1 MAALCNPRRGREW
14 IRDLLTDPHTDSS
27 SCQIGCKP
35 VQQAP
40 TESEAVQIG
49 DGNTMVDFVEGSGEI
64 SIYCVSLRTFSEAIS
79 HQQSKHR
86 HRRANGDD
94 YADGIGDVDTRR
106 RGPLGVAGSDD
117 GELENFIALAP
128 DEADIYNFSDNLIN
142 TVDNAALG
150 SNDDV
155 DNAGDG
161 GGGGSEPDQE
171 DANEANPF
179 NEFLNPSMQQ
189 QQNVRAGKP
198 QLEDPWGLE
207 LDKQQL
213 PVPAQVDYD
222 TEAEKSKHLK
232 ALNRSQQTSPL
243 LASSIDFLNS
253 IDGGYLLSNG
263 MIDEKGRKLSDDN
276 SLSTL
281 KPDGKDS
288 TGEAEQVNDDDIF
301 EQMQKKAKS
310 YRLKLYKKHKNF
322 KHSHHHRSG
331 YYHPVYQHHHH
342 QYYRQK
348 MLERERDRWKQ
359 LHDQQLKADY
369 QGKIRYFDSS
379 NKLETKDDIKAH
391 LDGYTSREQWPHFD
405 KVMNSL
411 NKEQQQDNVPPYIK
425 KYNRRNKQLIDLLEG
440 TIAPLS
446 DYSQRHHERKYH
458 RRKNPNWMEEDLFEQ
473 QRPNQNNLG
482 LQRNYIQET
491 IQSSTAHSNS
501 LPGEAIHIIYD
512 KKHMDNDHEYGHP
525 TTSVDPNH
533 PYKMS
538 SRAGQ
543 FAYHRVASPQP
554 VGGGYGR
561 LKRQR
566 LPFVAITDRRL
577 GSPPKRRPNSSS
589 NTAISS
595 SNSNDNSGSNNL
607 LNHQPMP

>member
-1 MAALCNPRRGREW
+1 MKNFSSGRFCQLVFLVNVIAVSYSQVAAKDG
-14 IRDLLTDPHTDSS
+14 DSDND
-27 SCQIGCKP
+27 
-35 VQQAP
+35 A
-40 TESEAVQIG
+40 
-49 DGNTMVDFVEGSGEI
+49 GNAGSVEKKQHPSKQ
-64 SIYCVSLRTFSEAIS
+64 LA
-79 HQQSKHR
+79 KHR
-86 HRRANGDD
+86 HRRENVAD
-94 YADGIGDVDTRR
+94 YGGGGPTGRR
-106 RGPLGVAGSDD
+106 QETIMAGADD

-128 DEADIYNFSDNLIN
+128 DEADIYNFSNNLIN
-142 TVDNAALG
+142 AVDNQDPADENGAELPLENA
-150 SNDDV
+150 NDD
-155 DNAGDG
+155 
-161 GGGGSEPDQE
+161 
-171 DANEANPF
+171 ANPF
-179 NEFLNPSMQQ
+179 NEFLNPPRQNGEKQADSSWRLEVDEQLPPPQQ
-189 QQNVRAGKP
+189 QQDDNEVG
-198 QLEDPWGLE
+198 
-207 LDKQQL
+207 
-213 PVPAQVDYD
+213 
-222 TEAEKSKHLK
+222 KSKYLQP
-232 ALNRSQQTSPL
+232 LNRSQQQTSPL

-253 IDGGYLLSNG
+253 IDGGYLMSNG
-263 MIDEKGRKLSDDN
+263 IIDEKGRQLVDDGDN

-281 KPDGKDS
+281 KPEG
-288 TGEAEQVNDDDIF
+288 GEAEEVSDDDIF

-322 KHSHHHRSG
+322 KHSHHHRGG

-359 LHDQQLKADY
+359 LNEQQLNAGY
-369 QGKIRYFDSS
+369 QGEIRYFDRS

-405 KVMNSL
+405 KVINSL

-512 KKHMDNDHEYGHP
+512 KKQTQDNDHEYGHP
-525 TTSVDPNH
+525 ATGVDPNH
-533 PYKMS
+533 PYKLS

-543 FAYHRVASPQP
+543 FVYHRVASPQP
-554 VGGGYGR
+554 IGGGGYGR

-577 GSPPKRRPNSSS
+577 GSPPKRRANASSS
-589 NTAISS
+589 
-595 SNSNDNSGSNNL
+595 DHSGSNNNL